1 MSGRVDRNSPVPA
14 WAQVVQDIR
23 RRIDSG
29 ILAGGHRLP
38 SETELA
44 AEYGVSRITVRQALA
59 HLSAD
64 GYVDRRQGTGTF
76 VSARTTPVQHDLSL
90 SLPWRIRLRDEG
102 HKAISEPLLSS
113 VEPRLPAELA
123 DTLGS
128 TEEVGEV
135 VYLKRLQRV
144 DDQPIGITES
154 WLPRNLVPGLADE
167 PLIDGSLSTTLRER
181 YGIVASEV
189 DNVLET
195 VLATAADAQ
204 LLDAY
209 VDVPLFVV
217 IAVSRM
223 SDGRL
228 LEVSRTS
235 WVGSRVRFHF
245 LHRVA

>member
-1 MSGRVDRNSPVPA
+1 VLSGRVDRSSPVPV

-23 RRIDSG
+23 RRIDAGVLVSG
-29 ILAGGHRLP
+29 QRLP

-44 AEYGVSRITVRQALA
+44 AEFSVSRITIRQALG

-90 SLPWRIRLRDEG
+90 NVPWRIRLRDEG
-102 HKAISEPLLSS
+102 HKAISEPLVSA
-113 VEPRLPAELA
+113 VERAVPADFGEGFA
-123 DTLGS
+123 
-128 TEEVGEV
+128 VAGEV

-144 DDQPIGITES
+144 DTQPIGITES
-154 WLPRNLVPGLADE
+154 WLPARLVPGLAEE
-167 PLIDGSLSTTLRER
+167 PLIDGSLSLTLKER
-181 YGIVASEV
+181 YGIVAAEV
-189 DNVLET
+189 DNSLET

-217 IAVSRM
+217 TAVSRLA
-223 SDGRL
+223 DGDL

-235 WVGSRVRFHF
+235 WVGSRVRFRF
-245 LHRVA
+245 LHKIG

>member
-1 MSGRVDRNSPVPA
+1 M
-14 WAQVVQDIR
+14 VQDLR
-23 RRIDSG
+23 RRIDTG
-29 ILAGGHRLP
+29 VLLGGQRLP
-38 SETELA
+38 SETELGT
-44 AEYGVSRITVRQALA
+44 EYGVSRITVRQALG

-76 VSARTTPVQHDLSL
+76 VSARTAPVQHDLSL

-102 HKAISEPLLSS
+102 HKAISEPLVTSR
-113 VEPRLPAELA
+113 EPSLPAELTPA
-123 DTLGS
+123 LRLGD
-128 TEEVGEV
+128 EAGEV

-154 WLPRNLVPGLADE
+154 WLPQRLVPGLADE
-167 PLIDGSLSTTLRER
+167 PLIDGSLSTTLREHH
-181 YGIVASEV
+181 GIVAAEV

-217 IAVSRM
+217 VAVSRLD
-223 SDGRL
+223 DGRL

-245 LHRVA
+245 LHRVGSADQ